1 MSFVRRLALGL
12 LTVAL
17 LASAAVA
24 AGHTMRNQ
32 SGPGLRRGTAR
43 FAVLGG
49 SAGDAVPQ
57 GGGAQEHYGNHGH
70 GGHFVHSSTHAGHPA

>member
-24 AGHTMRNQ
+24 AGYAMRLE
-32 SGPGLRRGTAR
+32 PGT
-43 FAVLGG
+43 
-49 SAGDAVPQ
+49 SESSSDA
-57 GGGAQEHYGNHGH
+57 AYDEHRAHDPRPP
-70 GGHFVHSSTHAGHPA
+70 SRPSRWS